1 MIGIEQSIAT
11 LGFPIAIVIYLLY
24 ERHTGLKSLEKVI
37 GNDLTHAIYDLREE
51 IHLLRANVPYGFAIN
66 LEEKQNKAEKW
77 IEGGVIKRR

>member
-24 ERHTGLKSLEKVI
+24 ERHTGIKSLEKVI

-51 IHLLRANVPYGFAIN
+51 IHLMRGSVPYGWAID
-66 LEEKQNKAEKW
+66 LDKDKGKEKYL
-77 IEGGVIKRR
+77 EGGIIKRR